1 MDAKDDPET
10 DTPETQAMF
19 GPMVQNGIMAAN
31 GTQVPA
37 FFVNGLAY
45 GMSSTELTVMLM
57 FANQPMAA
65 IILAPS
71 MAKTLG
77 ESLVQLLADY
87 EHKTGQTI
95 KGISELYPRDV
106 PQP

>member
-1 MDAKDDPET
+1 MDAKDDVET
-10 DTPETQAMF
+10 DTPEAQVMF
-19 GPMVQNGIMAAN
+19 GPMVQNGVMAAN
-31 GTQVPA
+31 GGKVPA

-65 IILAPS
+65 VILAPS

-77 ESLVQLLADY
+77 ESLVQLINEY
-87 EHKTGQTI
+87 EEKTGQTI
-95 KGISELYPRDV
+95 KSMSDLYLRDA
-106 PQP
+106 PQS